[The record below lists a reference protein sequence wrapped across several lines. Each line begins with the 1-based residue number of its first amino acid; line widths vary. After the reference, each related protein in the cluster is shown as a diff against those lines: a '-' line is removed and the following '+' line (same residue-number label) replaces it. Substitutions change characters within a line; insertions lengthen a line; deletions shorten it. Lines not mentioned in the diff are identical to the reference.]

1 MVRKKLQNLNLKKK
15 KKIKVKSVTSS
26 SSIGSNI
33 VVIWPS

>member
-1 MVRKKLQNLNLKKK
+1 MVRKKLQNLNLNLK

-33 VVIWPS
+33 IVIWPS